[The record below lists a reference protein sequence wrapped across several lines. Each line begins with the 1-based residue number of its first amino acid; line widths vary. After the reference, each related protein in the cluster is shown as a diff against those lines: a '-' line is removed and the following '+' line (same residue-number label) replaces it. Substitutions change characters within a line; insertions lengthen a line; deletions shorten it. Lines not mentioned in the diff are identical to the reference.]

1 MEWEMGTTRYESQ
14 TEDEVVKSITH
25 SSDKQQQLQRDAN
38 VTSLW
43 ERYSSCVRGPVH
55 ALTLNL
61 CPGVSVAPS
70 HMPVHTHP

>member
-1 MEWEMGTTRYESQ
+1 MYWEMGTSSFEGQ
-14 TEDEVVKSITH
+14 TEDKVVKSITH
-25 SSDKQQQLQRDAN
+25 GDDKQQQLRRDAD

-55 ALTLNL
+55 TLRLNL
-61 CPGVSVAPS
+61 CPGVPVVLS